1 MHPLTNIVCLHAEEN
16 VRSRHVIQRRM
27 TSADVKQEEAY
38 HADPTPPS
46 SDAAVVH
53 ANGRTEDENVDS
65 EDNTTQNDSEDNS
78 TQKDS
83 EDNNMQKDTEDPAPV
98 NGVSGTILLPMQG
111 CEFRRNDKGDVLCHV
126 EGCETVMSEET
137 AYFRRYKICRKHL
150 KSNYLIVG
158 GIQQRFC
165 QQCGKFHEVEK
176 FDGTKRNCRAT
187 LVRHNRRR
195 KKTSR
200 AKRKK
205 SASEESDSDMRQP
218 NVKWEH
224 ASMGGMFNSSP
235 VNVDILK
242 AYYRVPNP
250 NDAFPPDLV
259 NTIAELERL
268 IGREVINHCLQ
279 SSQPP
284 QMWQQNGYATNNS
297 LFQGNGMHRY
307 PPAAMHPSQPM
318 MNAFHQY
325 GIPPM
330 SGPQHPF
337 PSGGMPMAPPPARNQ
352 VSRAASD
359 SMDQTASDI
368 LMRMKNS
375 LPPKSQYMRM

>member
-1 MHPLTNIVCLHAEEN
+1 
-16 VRSRHVIQRRM
+16 M
-27 TSADVKQEEAY
+27 TSPDMMHMKHEEAY
-38 HADPTPPS
+38 LVDPTPPS
-46 SDAAVVH
+46 SDAAVVR
-53 ANGRTEDENVDS
+53 ADDRREDENVDS
-65 EDNTTQNDSEDNS
+65 EDDTTER
-78 TQKDS
+78 DS
-83 EDNNMQKDTEDPAPV
+83 EDNNMQKDSKDPAPV
-98 NGVSGTILLPMQG
+98 HGVSGTIILPMQG
-111 CEFRRNDKGDVLCHV
+111 SEFRRNDKGDVLCHV
-126 EGCETVMSEET
+126 EGCGTVMSDET

-150 KSNYLIVG
+150 KSNYLIVA

-205 SASEESDSDMRQP
+205 SASEDEDSDTKQP
-218 NVKWEH
+218 NVTWEH
-224 ASMGGMFNSSP
+224 PGMGGMLNSSP

-242 AYYRVPNP
+242 AYYGVPNP
-250 NDAFPPDLV
+250 NDAFPPALV

-268 IGREVINHCLQ
+268 IGREVIHHCLQ

-284 QMWQQNGYATNNS
+284 QMWQQNGYATNNI
-297 LFQGNGMHRY
+297 FQGNGMHRY
-307 PPAAMHPSQPM
+307 SPAPVHQSQPM

-325 GIPPM
+325 GIPM
-330 SGPQHPF
+330 SAPQHPYT
-337 PSGGMPMAPPPARNQ
+337 SGGMPMPPPSARKQ
-352 VSRAASD
+352 GPKKASD
-359 SMDQTASDI
+359 SMMDQTASDI

-375 LPPKSQYMRM
+375 LPPKSQYMRMPM